1 MEKIKGWVAW
11 HPVEGGALITASIS
25 RQWCEDRLLKNY
37 FKFDYRIDVFAK
49 AEAYYAARDIEL
61 IRASN
66 DGWQIRPVE
75 LRFTDEE
82 EKEK

>member
-1 MEKIKGWVAW
+1 METIKGFVAW

-37 FKFDYRIDVFAK
+37 FNFDSGSDVFAK

-66 DGWQIRPVE
+66 DGWRIRPVE
-75 LRFTDEE
+75 VRFTDEE
-82 EKEK
+82 PKP